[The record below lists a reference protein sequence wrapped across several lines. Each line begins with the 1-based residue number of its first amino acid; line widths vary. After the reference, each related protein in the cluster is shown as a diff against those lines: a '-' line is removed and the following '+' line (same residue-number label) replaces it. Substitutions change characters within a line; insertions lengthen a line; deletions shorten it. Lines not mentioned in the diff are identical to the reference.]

1 LVKASRETDTM
12 SIVITGASG
21 HLGRSTAELVL
32 GRVPASEVILT
43 TRHPEDLSDL
53 AERGAEVRAADFERP
68 ETLVGAFEGG
78 EKLLLIST
86 PDLDRRAAQHRA
98 AIGAA
103 RVAGVRHVSYTSYLN
118 PAEENPAAVTPS
130 HRDTEEALRESGL
143 DWTALRNAFYAEY
156 QVPAGAQAIATGR
169 LVHNNGEG
177 RTAYVSREDCA
188 AAAAAVLAT
197 GGHEGRAYDITGPQ
211 PLGQDDVAA
220 LLSEVSGRPV
230 EAVALDDEEFVR
242 GLAAAGVPERVA
254 REISTY
260 GRAIREDYLGESS
273 DAVEFLTGSPPRSL
287 REVFE
292 AHRGELMQ
300 GVSA

>member
-1 LVKASRETDTM
+1 M

-32 GRVPASEVILT
+32 GRVPAREVVLT
-43 TRHPEDLSDL
+43 TRHPEELSDL
-53 AERGAEVRAADFERP
+53 AERGAEVREADFESP

-86 PDLDRRAAQHRA
+86 QDLDRRVSQHRA
-98 AIGAA
+98 AIEAA

-118 PAEENPAAVTPS
+118 PVQGNPAVVTPS

-143 DWTALRNAFYAEY
+143 EWTALRNAFYTEY
-156 QVPAGAQAIATGR
+156 QVPSAAQAIATGR
-169 LVHNNGEG
+169 LVHNIGEG

-188 AAAAAVLAT
+188 AAAAAVLTT

-220 LLSEVSGRPV
+220 LLSDISGRPV
-230 EAVALDDEEFVR
+230 QAVAVDDEEFVR
-242 GLAAAGVPERVA
+242 GLAAAGIPEPVA
-254 REISTY
+254 RGIASY
-260 GRAIREDYLGESS
+260 GQAIREGYIGEASG
-273 DAVEFLTGSPPRSL
+273 AVEDLTGRPPRSL

-292 AHRGELMQ
+292 AHRDELMQ
-300 GVSA
+300 GVAA